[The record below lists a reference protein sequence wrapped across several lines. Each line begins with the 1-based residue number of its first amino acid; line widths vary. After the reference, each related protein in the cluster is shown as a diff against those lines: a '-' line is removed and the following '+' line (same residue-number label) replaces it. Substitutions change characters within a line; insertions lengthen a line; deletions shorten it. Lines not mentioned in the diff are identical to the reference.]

1 MRRKNQKNLPKQQT
15 LKKPKTHHSSELTF
29 LEHVHELRARL
40 FWIVAIVLAASVA
53 GLQFKD
59 QLMSVVMA
67 PLDGQKLVY
76 LTPGGGFSFIFT
88 LAIYFGILVA
98 IPVIVYHIYRFMQ
111 PLLGNTTR
119 KLIVTFMVLSSLLA
133 IGGAAFGYF
142 VTIPAALHFLA
153 SFAGSAVT
161 PNLTADSYLNFVV
174 GYVLGL
180 ALLFQL
186 PLLLFLFDHVRPF
199 PPGTLIATQRF
210 VIVGATVMAAIITP
224 TPDAFNMSIVAV
236 PVIAMYQFGVVAIY
250 TRHRRVAKQHEAP
263 METREQQ
270 APVVVEEVETPVVIE
285 VPEPVARVQ
294 TQPSPP
300 QSANRK
306 SKVIDGFVRPHA
318 IGSSASVPAARHQLS
333 SAKTST
339 SKVRSVDGFGIASY
353 QSNS

>member
-1 MRRKNQKNLPKQQT
+1 
-15 LKKPKTHHSSELTF
+15 
-29 LEHVHELRARL
+29 
-40 FWIVAIVLAASVA
+40 
-53 GLQFKD
+53 
-59 QLMSVVMA
+59 MSVVMA

-186 PLLLFLFDHVRPF
+186 PLLLFLFDHMRPF
-199 PPGTLIATQRF
+199 PPGALMATQRF

-250 TRHRRVAKQHEAP
+250 TRHRRVTKQHEAP
-263 METREQQ
+263 VEVQEQQ
-270 APVVVEEVETPVVIE
+270 VPVVAEEVKASIVSE
-285 VPEPVARVQ
+285 VPEPVVREQ
-294 TQPSPP
+294 MQPSLP

-306 SKVIDGFVRPHA
+306 SKVIDGFVRPRSVQSTVSTRTA
-318 IGSSASVPAARHQLS
+318 QKQLTSVKASASR
-333 SAKTST
+333 
-339 SKVRSVDGFGIASY
+339 VRSVDGFGTASY